1 LYLTHLDLLERAKLG
16 SDARAYLF
24 IQLTN
29 FPNHYLVIVVTD
41 EKYRFALITTSTD
54 REVMF
59 AHMILQDI
67 AWLDYDRI
75 RQETLTVT
83 KVAENLNPDAKASIK
98 RMRAG
103 LAQGQPGFP
112 E

>member
-1 LYLTHLDLLERAKLG
+1 
-16 SDARAYLF
+16 
-24 IQLTN
+24 
-29 FPNHYLVIVVTD
+29 VIVVTD
-41 EKYRFALITTSTD
+41 DKYRFALITTSTD

-75 RQETLTVT
+75 RKETLAVT
-83 KVAENLNPDAKASIK
+83 KLTENLNSGVKAGMK

-103 LAQGQPGFP
+103 LTQGPPGFP
-112 E
+112 EYEALVFSSLISG